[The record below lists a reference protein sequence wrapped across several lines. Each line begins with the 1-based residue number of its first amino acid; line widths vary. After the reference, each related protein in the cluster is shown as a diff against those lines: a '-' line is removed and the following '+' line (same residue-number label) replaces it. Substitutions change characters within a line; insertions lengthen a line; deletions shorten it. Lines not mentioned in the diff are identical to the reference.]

1 MQFYSGC
8 SQNFRSNF
16 PWHCLMVCFWVGFF
30 FFLLFLVGFFFFGF
44 SSLFLFTQPPPR
56 QATLAEHKAE
66 MPVGDHP
73 VQFSSAESLLNVQL
87 TRGVHFVFAHF
98 LSNSHAFISPKF
110 SSLRKEVYGYV
121 TTHIL
126 SLNWSPKL
134 FQKLYSS

>member
-1 MQFYSGC
+1 MAAVRISEAT
-8 SQNFRSNF
+8 F
-16 PWHCLMVCFWVGFF
+16 PGIVLWSVFGWVFF
-30 FFLLFLVGFFFFGF
+30 FFCCFWWAFFFFGF